1 MTSPRDSNIKVDD
14 TNTNQED
21 NMRELI
27 VTQNQL
33 SQETTQL
40 LANNNGLDPA
50 IQRILKLQSQLLQ
63 GLVTQMINMGENYSQ
78 RANDNKDD
86 KDAIPEGTQASNICR
101 DKDHTSKEH
110 EDQCPKMREKFPTFE
125 VRYEEHELEEL
136 LALEKPKKKKDKS
149 QVQCCHCK
157 EMGHYANECPEK
169 KQKYKEINQVWCNN
183 CKELGHYVSTCP

>member
-14 TNTNQED
+14 TNNNQED

-27 VTQNQL
+27 ATQNQL

-63 GLVTQMINMGENYSQ
+63 GLVTQMINMGENFSQ

-86 KDAIPEGTQASNICR
+86 KDICE
-101 DKDHTSKEH
+101 DKDHASKNMKINA
-110 EDQCPKMREKFPTFE
+110 PRREKDLP
-125 VRYEEHELEEL
+125 LM
-136 LALEKPKKKKDKS
+136 KN
-149 QVQCCHCK
+149 
-157 EMGHYANECPEK
+157 MN
-169 KQKYKEINQVWCNN
+169 
-183 CKELGHYVSTCP
+183 

>member
-1 MTSPRDSNIKVDD
+1 MTTPRDI
-14 TNTNQED
+14 NTNQED

-27 VTQNQL
+27 ATQNQL

-63 GLVTQMINMGENYSQ
+63 GLVTQMINMRENFSQ

-86 KDAIPEGTQASNICR
+86 KDVILEGTKACNICG

-110 EDQCPKMREKFPTFE
+110 GDQCPNCEKKHPTNQC
-125 VRYEEHELEEL
+125 
-136 LALEKPKKKKDKS
+136 PTS
-149 QVQCCHCK
+149 QVTRFLCEGNDHAPIQCPIYPIVQQ
-157 EMGHYANECPEK
+157 M
-169 KQKYKEINQVWCNN
+169 KQDGMHQMFGNLHK
-183 CKELGHYVSTCP
+183 GTTSTKMDEGKVRTIPHKVKSKV